1 MAETELKG
9 YWRGVCFAGA
19 GAGAPGLRNPGEAK
33 MNLQR
38 RVLIVSSNPERREML
53 TGVAVDWDLEVR
65 SASTLEQAVAILG
78 DQNLAL
84 AFCEGSLPDG
94 TFRGLLDATSSRRP
108 PLRLIVLVDNER
120 DYFDAVRL
128 GAFEALPT
136 PLRRSDLQ
144 WMMIH
149 ALRNDPTRRLEEPSR
164 TA

>member
-1 MAETELKG
+1 
-9 YWRGVCFAGA
+9 
-19 GAGAPGLRNPGEAK
+19 
-33 MNLQR
+33 MNVQR
-38 RVLIVSSNPERREML
+38 RVLIVSSNTERCLML
-53 TGVAVDWDLEVR
+53 AGVATDWDLEAA

-78 DQNLAL
+78 DQDLAL
-84 AFCEGSLPDG
+84 VFCEGNLPDG
-94 TFRGLLDATSSRRP
+94 TFRGLLDATNSRRP

-136 PLRRSDLQ
+136 PVRRSDLQ

-149 ALRNDPTRRLEEPSR
+149 ALRNDAHPLRRLEEPTR